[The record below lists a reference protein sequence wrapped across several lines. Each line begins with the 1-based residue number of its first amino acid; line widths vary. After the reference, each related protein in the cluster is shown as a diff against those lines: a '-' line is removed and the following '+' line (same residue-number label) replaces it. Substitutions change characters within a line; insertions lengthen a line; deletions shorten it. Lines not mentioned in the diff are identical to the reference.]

1 VDCTNVHSFRIHT
14 DFKKKLSHRLYSDN
28 ERKIMSNIIIGYS
41 KDTVQHNVVGEMFTK
56 IISSTNHSYNK
67 ILDYLADKTILY
79 LDGARKEKYELK
91 R

>member
-1 VDCTNVHSFRIHT
+1 MNVHSPRIYT
-14 DFKKKLSHRLYSDN
+14 DFKKKLSHRLYSNN

-41 KDTVQHNVVGEMFTK
+41 KDTVEHNVIGEMFIK
-56 IISSTNHSYNK
+56 IISLTNHSYNK
-67 ILDYLADKTILY
+67 ILDYLADKTIRF